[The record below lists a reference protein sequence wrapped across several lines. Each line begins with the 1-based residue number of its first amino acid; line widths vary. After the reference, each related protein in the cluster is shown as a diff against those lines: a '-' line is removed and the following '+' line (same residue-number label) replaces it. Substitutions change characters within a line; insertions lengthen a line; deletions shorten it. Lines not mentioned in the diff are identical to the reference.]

1 MTNLL
6 VGLALGWVIFTSTGR
21 EAAMIAYYYMDQ
33 AGERIAD
40 RVAEDLPEPQAPP
53 SLPRP

>member
-1 MTNLL
+1 MTNFL
-6 VGLALGWVIFTSTGR
+6 VGLAFGWVVFTSTGR
-21 EAAMIAYYYMDQ
+21 EAAMIAYYYMDR

-40 RVAEDLPEPQAPP
+40 RVAEDLPAPEAPQ